1 MYLVD
6 TNIWLERLLG
16 QSGSDDVGLFLTV
29 IPPTESLISDFS
41 LHSVGVILGRL
52 KCIDILPLFVS
63 DIIDSGVG
71 LVSIAANNLP
81 KVINAMSSFSLDFDD
96 AYQYVAAQQS
106 GATIISYDKDF
117 DRTDISRKTPIDVL

>member
-29 IPPTESLISDFS
+29 IPPTEILISDFS

>member
-16 QSGSDDVGLFLTV
+16 QSCSEDVGLFLAA
-29 IPPTESLISDFS
+29 IPPTEILISDFS
-41 LHSVGVILGRL
+41 LHSIGVILGRL

-71 LVSIAANNLP
+71 LASIAANNLP
-81 KVINAMSSFSLDFDD
+81 KVVDAMSAFSLDFDD

-106 GATIISYDKDF
+106 DATIISYDKDF
-117 DRTDISRKTPIDVL
+117 DSTDISRKTPIDVL